1 MSLVSNLANSA
12 ENPLRAVVGTY
23 TLNQELDQPPSLS
36 AVIYVVTLGEIP
48 NLGSD
53 LTFGN
58 YNFYLTNYSYKE
70 SPQVQKVGNISVK
83 YEVSLSYAHV
93 SKLFTEKG
101 INTAKFV
108 LAYGRSAQIIGEQF
122 YRFPLAGLL
131 SQVSLFTGINCPI
144 TGLSGFVNLPYRP
157 ANTDFF
163 TLRPFLDER
172 SILDAKV
179 AVFSKSG
186 IDYVDLG
193 SGRAITAVPLTEI
206 TLSDNETPCY
216 KNTLLN
222 WNGGTNYALQ
232 NTYVQVTDDEYVLY
246 EGDSNPHLP
255 PVEVGDGSLVPRDLS
270 VFVDNGGLSK
280 QFKITLYKYGQP
292 NSEITGTYGFSHSA
306 LELVSN
312 PLAPLNLDYSILDRM
327 QSNPAAQANAFG
339 GLLKDLANSAMGMV
353 GQNIFARPIVWRI
366 TSIKQT
372 DFIYQNLDLNIKPQ
386 VKDANGNYVATTV
399 PPQFNNLLKCYSQV
413 LVAEQ
418 SEGWA
423 IKRFANEDAANWSKG
438 SIEAWIRLKYLL
450 DIGSLVVNDPIS
462 LQYYYLSVYKAKCA
476 LESFLYRKIP
486 ITERVDYFI
495 EPYSKYYK
503 DGDRVDWN
511 VEYIPK
517 AQLPDVASTQDPVAV
532 LFPSPDWVPNL
543 MVVAKSRYS
552 ISAGV
557 SGNPEYNDQAAS
569 LWGKNPI
576 YLTTGEEVY
585 EHTRYM
591 IRPSKT
597 TKPNIDRIYETFNDL
612 GGLLTSINQNQL
624 YSGTFYRPFS
634 YMNVPDNA
642 VIGNGVLP
650 TIDTNRVIATQQKK
664 NPDTIPSYS
673 TASNDASFKDDS
685 YSIYGTIRTVADA
698 SFKGN
703 IQSSSFSTALGRPPS
718 ATVRKPIN
726 QLNPKQDKDG
736 LKDSLT
742 YITSNVRDRNILSD
756 ITITGANNIQ
766 EAIKGATFK
775 LHKDIFDGASLSTS
789 FTWTQN
795 AIKPNSVFQYFG
807 QKWAAKSTT
816 FTTQVINGGALNQPV
831 SVTFGEVIPVTLTTV
846 NTTATAL
853 NTIKGGLVTTVNV
866 ENLPNRIGNDLSGIS
881 AGFGR
886 WTSSNGSGL

>member
-1 MSLVSNLANSA
+1 MSLVSNLSNSA
-12 ENPLRAVVGTY
+12 ENPLQAVVGTY
-23 TLNQELDQPPSLS
+23 TLNQELNQPPSLS
-36 AVIYVVTLGEIP
+36 AVIYVATLDEIP
-48 NLGSD
+48 DLGSD
-53 LTFGN
+53 LMFGS

-70 SPQVQKVGNISVK
+70 SPQVQKIGNVLVK
-83 YEVSLSYAHV
+83 YEVSFSYAHV

-101 INTAKFV
+101 INTAQFV
-108 LAYGRSAQIIGEQF
+108 LAYGSSAQIIGEQF
-122 YRFPLAGLL
+122 YRFPFSGLL
-131 SQVSLFTGINCPI
+131 AQVSAFTGINCPI

-163 TLRPFLDER
+163 TLRSFLDER
-172 SILDAKV
+172 AILDAKV
-179 AVFSKSG
+179 AVFSPSG

-193 SGRAITAVPLTEI
+193 SGRAVTSEPLTEI
-206 TLSDNETPCY
+206 TLTDNETPCY

-255 PVEVGDGSLVPRDLS
+255 PVEVGDGTLVPRDLS

-292 NSEITGTYGFSHSA
+292 NSEISGTYGFSHSA

-312 PLAPLNLDYSILDRM
+312 PLAPINLDYSILDKM
-327 QSNPAAQANAFG
+327 QSNPALQANALK
-339 GLLKDLANSAMGMV
+339 GLLGNLVNQAMGMV
-353 GQNIFARPIVWRI
+353 GQNIFARPIVWRV

-372 DFIYQNLDLNIKPQ
+372 NFIYQPLQLNIKPQ
-386 VKDANGNYVATTV
+386 VLDAYGNYVQV
-399 PPQFNNLLKCYSQV
+399 EIPQQYQNLLNCSSQV
-413 LVAEQ
+413 LIAEQ
-418 SEGWA
+418 TEGWT
-423 IKRFANEDAANWSKG
+423 IKRFASEDAANWTQG
-438 SIEAWIRLKYLL
+438 SIQAYINLTFLL
-450 DIGSLVVNDPIS
+450 QIGNQIANDPIS
-462 LQYYYLSVYKAKCA
+462 LQYYYLSVYKAKCK

-495 EPYSKYYK
+495 EPFSKYYK
-503 DGDRVDWN
+503 DGDKVDWN

-517 AQLPDVASTQDPVAV
+517 AQLPSSPSTQDPVAV

-543 MVVAKSRYS
+543 MIVAKSRYS
-552 ISAGV
+552 ISAAV
-557 SGNPEYNDQAAS
+557 SGNPEYTDQAAS

-597 TKPNIDRIYETFNDL
+597 TKPNIDQIYETFNDL
-612 GGLLTSINQNQL
+612 GGLLTSISQNET
-624 YSGTFYRPFS
+624 YSGTYYRPFS
-634 YMNVPDNA
+634 YMNVPDDA

-650 TIDTNRVIATQQKK
+650 TIDVTAVIPTQQKK
-664 NPDTIPSYS
+664 DPSAVPAYS

-698 SFKGN
+698 SFKSN
-703 IQSSSFSTALGRPPS
+703 IQSSSFSTAQGRPPS

-726 QLNPKQDKDG
+726 QLNPVQDKNG
-736 LKDSLT
+736 LTDSLT
-742 YITSNVRDRNILSD
+742 YLTSNFRDRNILSD
-756 ITITGANNIQ
+756 VTITGAQNIQ

-775 LHKDIFDGASLSTS
+775 LEKDVFDAASLSTS

-807 QKWAAKSTT
+807 QTWAAKSST
-816 FTTQVINGGALNQPV
+816 FTTQIINGGVLTQPV
-831 SVTFGEVIPVTLTTV
+831 NVTFGEVVPVTLTSV
-846 NTTATAL
+846 STTATAL
-853 NTIKGGLVTTVNV
+853 NSIKGGLVTTVNISG
-866 ENLPNRIGNDLSGIS
+866 LPQNIGVDISGIPV
-881 AGFGR
+881 GFGR
-886 WTSSNGSGL
+886 FTQSNGSGL

>member
-1 MSLVSNLANSA
+1 VSLVSNLSASA
-12 ENPLRAVVGTY
+12 ENPLKAVVGTY
-23 TLNQELDQPPSLS
+23 TLNQALNEPPSLS
-36 AVIYVVTLGEIP
+36 AIIYVATLEDVP
-48 NLGSD
+48 DLGSD

-58 YNFYLTNYSYKE
+58 YDFYLTTYSYKE
-70 SPQVQKVGNISVK
+70 SPQVQKIGNAVVK
-83 YEVSLSYAHV
+83 YEVSLTYSHV

-108 LAYGRSAQIIGEQF
+108 LAYGGSAQIIGEQF
-122 YRFPLAGLL
+122 YRFPLSGLL
-131 SQVSLFTGINCPI
+131 AQVSAFTGINCPI

-163 TLRPFLDER
+163 TLRSFLDER

-179 AVFSKSG
+179 AVFSPSG
-186 IDYVDLG
+186 IDYVTLG
-193 SGRAITAVPLTEI
+193 TGRAVTSEPLTEI
-206 TLSDNETPCY
+206 TLNDNETPCY

-246 EGDSNPHLP
+246 DGDPNPHLP
-255 PVEVGDGSLVPRDLS
+255 PVEVGDGTLVPRDLS

-292 NSEITGTYGFSHSA
+292 NSEISGTYGFSHSA

-312 PLAPLNLDYSILDRM
+312 PLAPLNIDYSILNRM

-353 GQNIFARPIVWRI
+353 GTNIFARPIVWRV

-386 VKDANGNYVATTV
+386 VKDSNGNYVATTV
-399 PPQFNNLLKCYSQV
+399 PSQFDNLLKCHSQV

-423 IKRFANEDAANWSKG
+423 VKRFANEDAANWSKG
-438 SIEAWIRLKYLL
+438 SIEAWIRLTYLL
-450 DIGSLVVNDPIS
+450 EIGSLVANDPIS

-495 EPYSKYYK
+495 EPFSKYYK
-503 DGDRVDWN
+503 DGDKVDWN

-517 AQLPDVASTQDPVAV
+517 SQLPDVASTQDPVAV

-543 MVVAKSRYS
+543 MIVAKSRYS

-576 YLTTGEEVY
+576 YLTTGEEIY

-612 GGLLTSINQNQL
+612 GGLLTSIHQNQN

-642 VIGNGVLP
+642 VIGTGVLP
-650 TIDTNRVIATQQKK
+650 SIDVNKVIATQQKK
-664 NPDTIPSYS
+664 DPDTIPSYS

-718 ATVRKPIN
+718 ATVRKPVN

-742 YITSNVRDRNILSD
+742 YLTSNVRDRNILSD
-756 ITITGANNIQ
+756 VTITGANNIQ
-766 EAIKGATFK
+766 EALKGAAFK
-775 LHKDIFDGASLSTS
+775 LHKDVFDGASLSTS

-795 AIKPNSVFQYFG
+795 AVKPNSVFQYFG
-807 QKWAAKSTT
+807 QKWAAKSST
-816 FTTQVINGGALNQPV
+816 FTTQIINGGALSQPV

-846 NTTATAL
+846 NTTVPAL
-853 NTIKGGLVTTVNV
+853 NTIKGGLVTTVEV
-866 ENLPNRIGNDLSGIS
+866 SGLPSNIGNNLDSLPYGY
-881 AGFGR
+881 GR
-886 WTSSNGSGL
+886 WVNSGSSGL